1 MMMTKWEKKAAAS
14 AAAAFSFVASYVN
27 LDSVDDGDNDD
38 TDDGYDDGDDDEN
51 DDGADDGY
59 AIMSLTD

>member
-1 MMMTKWEKKAAAS
+1 MGKKAAAS

-51 DDGADDGY
+51 DDGADD
-59 AIMSLTD
+59 